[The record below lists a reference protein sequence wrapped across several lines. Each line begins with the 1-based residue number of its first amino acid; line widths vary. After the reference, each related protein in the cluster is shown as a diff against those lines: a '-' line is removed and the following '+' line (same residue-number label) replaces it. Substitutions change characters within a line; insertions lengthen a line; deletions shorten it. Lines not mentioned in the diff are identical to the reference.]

1 MSYVPP
7 ARRRYKGTMTD
18 TDRWQKIALRP
29 DDVFVC
35 TPPKS
40 GTTWTVTIVTMLALG
55 RTDVDPQAL
64 VHWVDADVVPL
75 NDTIDSMATQAHR
88 RCLKTHTPFD
98 GIPWLSEAT
107 YIAVYRHP
115 IDMLFSLRKHLSNAR
130 NTPADHPY
138 LGTPDECLKTFVSR
152 AIDPDDTD
160 FDSLAT
166 LVNHYQSYAA
176 VPRPDNLL
184 LLHYSDMLADA
195 RVSIERISDHMGLD
209 RDAALIDAVQEASS
223 FGNMKSNAD
232 RYAPFA
238 DRGYWRDPKAFF
250 DSAGT
255 RKWTGELSD
264 ASTRLYHDRMADL
277 LGPSDTAWLE
287 DGTAGQAR
295 L

>member
-7 ARRRYKGTMTD
+7 VRHRYKGTMTD
-18 TDRWQKIALRP
+18 TDRWQEIAIRP
-29 DDVFVC
+29 GDVFVC

-64 VHWVDADVVPL
+64 VQWVDADVVPL
-75 NDTIDSMATQAHR
+75 NDTIDAMAAQTHH

-98 GIPWLSEAT
+98 GIPWLSEAS

-130 NTPADHPY
+130 NTPSDHPY
-138 LGTPDECLKTFVSR
+138 LGTPDDCLEVFVSR
-152 AIDPDDTD
+152 MIDGDDID
-160 FDSLAT
+160 LDSLAT
-166 LVNHYQSYAA
+166 LVGHYQSYAA

-184 LLHYSDMLADA
+184 LLHYSDMLRDA
-195 RVSIERISDHMGLD
+195 RGAIERISDHMGLD
-209 RDAALIDAVQEASS
+209 RDAALIDAVLEASS

-238 DRGYWRDPKAFF
+238 DRGFWHDPKAFF

-255 RKWTGELSD
+255 RKWTGALSD
-264 ASTRLYHDRMADL
+264 ASIRLYRDRMAGPL
-277 LGPSDTAWLE
+277 SPSDVAWFE
-287 DGTAGQAR
+287 DGTAGQP
-295 L
+295 LH